1 MIVTS
6 EQQIVTSEQVSSKN
20 WPREYGTYPVK
31 KVQAFHQHTLDTTHT
46 GLLLHFYYYFFG
58 SHSQVFRL
66 ARSYSNHYLSSV
78 RQHPQAQ

>member
-1 MIVTS
+1 MIESSNAWIELV
-6 EQQIVTSEQVSSKN
+6 VSNK
-20 WPREYGTYPVK
+20 
-31 KVQAFHQHTLDTTHT
+31 THT